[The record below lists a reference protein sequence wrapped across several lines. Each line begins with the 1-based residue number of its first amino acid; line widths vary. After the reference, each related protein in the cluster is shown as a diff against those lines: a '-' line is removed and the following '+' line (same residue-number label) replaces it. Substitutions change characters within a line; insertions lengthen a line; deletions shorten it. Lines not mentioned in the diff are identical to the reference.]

1 VALRTADGRPLP
13 LPPHVVCI
21 GPTTAATAR
30 AAGLDNVYEARD
42 ASAQGIVDELI
53 EALGPGADDGP

>member
-1 VALRTADGRPLP
+1 MAGRFPRHRSSSASGRRL
-13 LPPHVVCI
+13 
-21 GPTTAATAR
+21 AAAAR
-30 AAGLDNVYEARD
+30 AAGLDNVREARD